1 MNDLFSRRIALSALL
16 VVCLLTLSLSRASA
30 QYVVSNLVSNDSA
43 FNPQQIDPNLV
54 NGWGLASFPNSP
66 WWVSNQNTSTSTLY
80 NSDGTIV
87 PLVVQIPC
95 VVSGTVTVPCPFPG
109 EGLLFEPFN
118 GMFNLFGPSGIVAN
132 PFASAFTIP
141 GTSAPAL
148 FIFDTLDGLIVGWN
162 PNVNP
167 TQGVVVANRNSVG
180 AGYAGLA
187 IAGPATNPHLYATN
201 TVLIDVFDKN
211 FSLVNSFAAD
221 SSPPVNFAPYGIE
234 TIGNKLY
241 VTYLNLVGFV
251 GGILDVCDLDTSFT
265 SPRCRR
271 LFASIPPPSQTS
283 CPILCDPWGVVRAPA
298 HFGRLSNKLLV
309 GNVGDGLI
317 HAFEPDTGQ
326 LIGTLNLADGTPFAV
341 PGLWDLGF
349 GSGLAPNGATNQL
362 FFSAGPC
369 PPSPSCPVQLYG
381 DGLFGVITPAG
392 KDDSGEGR

>member
-1 MNDLFSRRIALSALL
+1 MKHLFPKRILLSTL
-16 VVCLLTLSLSRASA
+16 VVVSFLTLFPSRVSA
-30 QYVVSNLVSNDSA
+30 QYDVSNLVSNDTA
-43 FNPQQIDPNLV
+43 FGPQQIDPNLV

-109 EGLLFEPFN
+109 EGLLFEPNN
-118 GMFNLFGPSGIVAN
+118 GMFNFFGPTGIVAN
-132 PFASAFTIP
+132 TFASAGAFIIP
-141 GTSAPAL
+141 GTGAPAL

-162 PNVNP
+162 PDVNL
-167 TQGVVVANRNSVG
+167 TQGVVVANRSSAG
-180 AGYAGLA
+180 ASYGGLA
-187 IAGPATNPHLYATN
+187 IAGPATDPHIYATN
-201 TVLIDVFDKN
+201 TVPGGGIDVFDKN
-211 FSLVNSFAAD
+211 FNLVNSFAPD
-221 SSPPVNFAPYGIE
+221 SSPPATFAPYGIE

-241 VTYLNLVGFV
+241 VTYLNLVGSA
-251 GGILDVCDLDTSFT
+251 GILDVCDLATGAT
-265 SPRCRR
+265 NPKCRR
-271 LFASIPPPSQTS
+271 LFADFSAS
-283 CPILCDPWGVVRAPA
+283 PILASPFGMVRAPA

-309 GNVGDGLI
+309 GNVDDGKI
-317 HAFEPDTGQ
+317 HAFEPDTGH
-326 LIGTLNLADGTPFAV
+326 LAGTLTLSDGTPFAV

-362 FFSAGPC
+362 FFSSGPC

-392 KDDSGEGR
+392 KDDSSPGR